1 MFRGLWFAG
10 RKCVLTNFHVGSLS
24 VYQRLVWV
32 FWSIF
37 IEIRECCSFETT
49 RWWVKACRPADP
61 RANFTSEGRCW
72 KERTLGKKSYTLFQP
87 KVSTAFGK
95 LSFNFVHKV
104 TRVRTVTQAKKT
116 CTRCSLWASLHLEPV
131 QQKGY
136 HEFRVSCATFQVRTI
151 GMILWQIIMLCNG
164 LPNAER
170 KTLGKGIRQIIQDSR
185 DKKYATCTKAKMRST
200 ILTWQQNYHPFWF
213 LKLVTA

>member
-1 MFRGLWFAG
+1 M
-10 RKCVLTNFHVGSLS
+10 
-24 VYQRLVWV
+24 
-32 FWSIF
+32 
-37 IEIRECCSFETT
+37 IR
-49 RWWVKACRPADP
+49 WQKM
-61 RANFTSEGRCW
+61 RANEFPRWIFECLSAIGLSFLIHIHRNPRVLFIWKYSLMSEGMSSGRPESQFYVW
-72 KERTLGKKSYTLFQP
+72 RKMLEGTNTRKEVFTLFQP

-104 TRVRTVTQAKKT
+104 TRVRTVTQAKNT